1 MSRNSYSKVPN
12 HSGIN
17 PFKTAEQLEQE
28 KRFLSSDR
36 LIAANLANIGNANGN
51 PSRKSSSMS
60 LSAYQKAS
68 NASKDNYTRT
78 LLSSPNRYS
87 SYIPTGVHSTSR
99 MQHLDSVVEDKKA
112 EEAYNKHSLISSGL
126 RSAADTIKRSKALE
140 GLIKQRTNDGLGGGY
155 AKITKVGLL
164 TRIMNIK
171 KKAKAAKPTVRK
183 ATKPVKKPIKPT
195 ARKAAKPVKPV
206 RRKPTIVRRK

>member
-1 MSRNSYSKVPN
+1 MSRSSYSKVPN

-36 LIAANLANIGNANGN
+36 LIAANLADIGKTQGK

-68 NASKDNYTRT
+68 NASKDSYTRS
-78 LLSSPNRYS
+78 LLSTPNRHS
-87 SYIPTGVHSTSR
+87 RYIPTGVHSTSR

-155 AKITKVGLL
+155 AKLTKVGLL

-171 KKAKAAKPTVRK
+171 KKAKAAKPV
-183 ATKPVKKPIKPT
+183 KPT

>member
-1 MSRNSYSKVPN
+1 MSSYRKVPN
-12 HSGIN
+12 YSGIN
-17 PFKTAEQLEQE
+17 PFKTVEQLEQE
-28 KRFLSSDR
+28 ERFSSSDR
-36 LIAANLANIGNANGN
+36 LIAANLADIGKTQGT

-60 LSAYQKAS
+60 LSAYKKAS

-78 LLSSPNRYS
+78 LLSSPNSNRNS

-155 AKITKVGLL
+155 AKLTKVGLL

-171 KKAKAAKPTVRK
+171 KKAKAAKPV
-183 ATKPVKKPIKPT
+183 KPA